1 MIFYM
6 EVCLHMYLYSYF
18 PAHPGGPRGAGH
30 DGKAELSARLRDQ
43 AERAGAHQHDQE
55 LRWTET
61 VC

>member
-1 MIFYM
+1 MYM
-6 EVCLHMYLYSYF
+6 YLYLHLYLYSYF
-18 PAHPGGPRGAGH
+18 PAGGPRGAGH